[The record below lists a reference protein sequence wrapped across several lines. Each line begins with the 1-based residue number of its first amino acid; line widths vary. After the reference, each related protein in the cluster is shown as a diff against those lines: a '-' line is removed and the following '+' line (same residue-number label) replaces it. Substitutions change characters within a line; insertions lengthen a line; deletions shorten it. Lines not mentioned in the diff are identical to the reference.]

1 MYSAADGT
9 RDMMNNPMAGMMG
22 GMPGAAQ
29 DFTKLYAA
37 EKENLQLIDHV
48 WIGQGIEDRVL
59 ALYN

>member
-1 MYSAADGT
+1 
-9 RDMMNNPMAGMMG
+9 MMNNPMAGMMG